1 MPMNKLCCTAVLS
14 QNCCR
19 LTVNN
24 LEKPIYKVSK
34 TIRLHG
40 IKAELREYEP
50 YMIAESTVTGDTM
63 KDATSK
69 GFMNVAR
76 YTVTLLR

>member
-1 MPMNKLCCTAVLS
+1 MPVNMLCSTSVLS
-14 QNCCR
+14 LNCCR
-19 LTVNN
+19 LKVNN

-34 TIRLHG
+34 TIRVDG

-50 YMIAESTVTGDTM
+50 YMIAESAVTGDTM

-76 YTVTLLR
+76 CIEH